1 MERDLLWKQI
11 IIEKFVEEEGE
22 RGGGGA
28 AAGSR
33 WVREGYGVGAW
44 KAIKKGWE
52 GIKSR
57 SCFIVRNEK
66 RIKF

>member
-1 MERDLLWKQI
+1 MYLDSLGCNHSFPTPAE
-11 IIEKFVEEEGE
+11 
-22 RGGGGA
+22 GGGGDV
-28 AAGSR
+28 GCSR

-57 SCFIVRNEK
+57 FCFIVRNEK